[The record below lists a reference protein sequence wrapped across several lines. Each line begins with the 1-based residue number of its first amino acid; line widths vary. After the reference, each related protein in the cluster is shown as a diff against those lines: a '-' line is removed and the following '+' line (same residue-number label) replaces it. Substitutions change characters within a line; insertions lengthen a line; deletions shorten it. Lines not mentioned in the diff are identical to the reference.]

1 MRGQVKHYRINAER
15 GVSLS
20 GLIVVL
26 VVLGAVALVAIKTA
40 PAVIEYR
47 AVKQSVARAKAS
59 GGSNREI
66 QQAFDKNADVNSI
79 DAIQGRDLVISRE
92 GGTPEVSFRYEKRV
106 PLMGNVSLL
115 FDFSGTTDPSGT
127 VPEAETAAK

>member
-1 MRGQVKHYRINAER
+1 MRRQAKHYRINAER

-26 VVLGAVALVAIKTA
+26 VVLGAVALVGIKTA

-79 DAIQGRDLVISRE
+79 DAIQGRDLVISRD

-106 PLMGNVSLL
+106 PLAGNVSLL
-115 FDFSGTTDPSGT
+115 FDFSGTTDPSGVVADT
-127 VPEAETAAK
+127 ETAAK